1 MKINVDKES
10 LLKSIQVADSIISS
24 KNVNTI
30 LSNCLFNVTKDQI
43 EILST
48 DNEMAVRTKIDAVS
62 EGDISFTANGKK
74 FSSILKELP
83 NDELVININDQMTI
97 DIKTK
102 SKEVKGHYS
111 LIGTGTDEYPEIPA
125 FSETGSL
132 EVEQS
137 ILREMIKKVMY
148 SASNDTI
155 KPVFNGIYVISEKKG
170 TMSAVATD
178 SRRLALIT
186 RILENESELELGEG
200 FIIPLKTVNEVFRL
214 LESTGLC
221 RFSLNNNQCFFR
233 IGNTEIISRIVDG
246 QFPNY
251 KHVIPLE
258 NNMEVIIETKKM
270 LESVKRA
277 MIFTREPA
285 NKVILTFNGSKLKI
299 EANTPELGE
308 AEEELTVESTSDEK
322 VTLGINAQFMIDCL
336 KEIDSYSIKCGITGQ
351 MSPVTIMPEDD
362 REYVSVIMPI
372 QIKSTGE

>member
-10 LLKSIQVADSIISS
+10 LLRSIQVADSIISS

-30 LSNCLFNVTKDQI
+30 LSNCLFNVTKNQI

-62 EGDISFTANGKK
+62 EDTISFTANGKK

-83 NDELVININDQMTI
+83 NDELVLNINDQMTI

-111 LIGTGTDEYPEIPA
+111 LIGTGTDDYPEIPE
-125 FSETGSL
+125 FSEKSAI
-132 EVEQS
+132 EIEQS
-137 ILREMIKKVMY
+137 IMREMIKKVMY

-155 KPVFNGIYVISEKKG
+155 KPVFNGIYIISENKG

-186 RILENESELELGEG
+186 RIIENESELELGEG

-221 RFSLNNNQCFFR
+221 RFSFDNNQCFFR

-285 NKVILTFNGSKLKI
+285 NKIILTFNGSKLKI

-336 KEIDSYSIKCGITGQ
+336 KEIDSHSIKCGITGQ

-362 REYVSVIMPI
+362 KEYVSVIMPI
-372 QIKSTGE
+372 QIKSSGE